1 MVPLAAVVLAKALHL
16 TPGHDLRRIRP
27 SYSLSPGTLR
37 PSAPNVG
44 ASAFD
49 LLAVAQLGSAHMR
62 STDREERMRAGE
74 LGEPARVAIDQ
85 QIAVGEFFDADRFV
99 PVEIYV
105 EEAKSKVPLDELERQ
120 ISKENVYTLTPTG
133 VTKFADF
140 MYRTGMIQ
148 QRPAS
153 WKEIFFDTVHNLP
166 GN

>member
-16 TPGHDLRRIRP
+16 TPG
-27 SYSLSPGTLR
+27 
-37 PSAPNVG
+37 
-44 ASAFD
+44 
-49 LLAVAQLGSAHMR
+49 
-62 STDREERMRAGE
+62 
-74 LGEPARVAIDQ
+74 
-85 QIAVGEFFDADRFV
+85 
-99 PVEIYV
+99 
-105 EEAKSKVPLDELERQ
+105 PLDDLERQ